1 MQIDYTVV
9 KNSLG
14 WLLVAATLQ
23 GTCSVMLGDSESE
36 LLGELQ
42 QKFPRARLIRDEQK
56 LKSQVEVVQD
66 CMAGRQP
73 SLDVPLDEQGSH
85 FQRRVWQELRNIP
98 RGTTISYSELAK
110 RIDRP
115 KAVRAVAS
123 ACARNPVAIITP
135 CHRVVRLNGDL
146 GGYRWGI
153 ERKRRLLATEQE

>member
-9 KNSLG
+9 RNSLG
-14 WLLVAATLQ
+14 WLLVAATQQ
-23 GTCSVMLGDSESE
+23 GICSVMFGDSEAD
-36 LLGELQ
+36 LRDELQ
-42 QKFPRARLIRDEQK
+42 QKFSRARLIRNEQK
-56 LKSQVEVVQD
+56 LNSQVEVVQD

-73 SLDVPLDEQGSH
+73 SLDLPLDEQGTA
-85 FQRRVWQELRNIP
+85 FQLQVWQELRNIP

>member
-1 MQIDYTVV
+1 MQIDYMVV
-9 KNSLG
+9 ENSLG
-14 WLLVAATLQ
+14 WLLVAATQQ
-23 GTCSVMLGDSESE
+23 GTCSVMLGDSESD

-42 QKFPRARLIRDEQK
+42 QKFPRARITRDEQK
-56 LKSQVEVVQD
+56 LKSQVEILLA
-66 CMAGRQP
+66 CLAGRQP
-73 SLDVPLDEQGSH
+73 SLGSPLDEQGTP
-85 FQRRVWQELRNIP
+85 FQRRVWEELRSIP

-146 GGYRWGI
+146 GGYRWGL
-153 ERKRRLLATEQE
+153 ERKRRLLAAEQA